1 MLLDEFDIF
10 EKIGLS
16 LGYMTKKIYL
26 CGKFNHGDYMNW
38 LKSLFF
44 GSGVPHSIFIL
55 TLAIACGIYLS
66 HRLKFKGI
74 TLGITWIL
82 FCAIAMSHFGM
93 HLDPVVETFS
103 KDFGLILFVYSIGLQ
118 VGPSFFSSFGKGGIK
133 LNILAMSAVILSC
146 LTAYIIHLISGED
159 IATMTGV
166 LFGAVTNTPG
176 LGAAEQAFA
185 DITGTT
191 NADIAS
197 GYAMAYPLG
206 VVGIILSLLAMRW
219 IFRIN
224 IDKEKE
230 QIAAESEVQKEIE
243 HIDILLANP
252 QVEGASIRD
261 LSALCNM
268 NLIVSRLVRPD
279 GEDELPDVDTI
290 LHVGD
295 RIRIV
300 IDQEHKKSVLL
311 LGMETT
317 IQTDNKQQAHLVS
330 RNIIVTK
337 PELNGKRIGDLNIRS
352 TYHVS
357 ITRIRRAGI
366 ELLATRDLYLQLGDK
381 ITVVGEERAVN
392 KIESLFGNSTKRL
405 DMPNLVS
412 IFVGIAL
419 GVALGLLPIALPGL
433 SQPFKLGLAG
443 GSLIVAILM
452 SCFGPKLHIVTYTT
466 SSANLMIREIGIAMF
481 LAAVGFGAGKTF
493 IQTLVEGGYV
503 WIGYGVIITLIPLL
517 IIGVIGRK
525 WLKLDYFTL
534 MGLLAGSTTN
544 PPALSYA
551 TTLTTSNDRAAVS
564 YSTVYPLT
572 MFLRVLTGQL
582 MILLFL

>member
-1 MLLDEFDIF
+1 
-10 EKIGLS
+10 
-16 LGYMTKKIYL
+16 
-26 CGKFNHGDYMNW
+26 MNW
-38 LKSLFF
+38 LNSLFF
-44 GSGVPHSIFIL
+44 GTGVPHSIFIL
-55 TLAIACGIYLS
+55 TVAIAVGISLS
-66 HRLKFKGI
+66 HHLKFKGI

-93 HLDPVVETFS
+93 HLDPVVETFA

-133 LNILAMSAVILSC
+133 LNLLAASIVLLGC
-146 LTAYIIHLISGED
+146 VTAYLIHLIAGED

-176 LGAAEQAFA
+176 LGAAQQAFT
-185 DITGTT
+185 DITG
-191 NADIAS
+191 NANPNIAS

-206 VVGIILSLLAMRW
+206 VVGIITVILAMRW
-219 IFRIN
+219 FFKIKLEDEEARVV
-224 IDKEKE
+224 
-230 QIAAESEVQKEIE
+230 AESEVQKEIE
-243 HIDILLANP
+243 YIDILLTNP
-252 QVEGASIRD
+252 QVEGAHIRE
-261 LSALCNM
+261 LSQLCHM

-295 RIRIV
+295 RIRV
-300 IDQEHKKSVLL
+300 VVDKENEKSILL

-317 IQTDNKQQAHLVS
+317 LPIDHKAQAHLVS
-330 RNIIVTK
+330 RHVVVTK
-337 PELNGKRIGDLNIRS
+337 AELNGKRIGDLNVRA

-366 ELLATRDLYLQLGDK
+366 ELLATRDLYLQLGDR
-381 ITVVGEERAVN
+381 ITVVGEERAVD
-392 KIESLFGNSTKRL
+392 KVEKLFGNSTKRL
-405 DMPNLVS
+405 DIPNLAS
-412 IFVGIAL
+412 IFLGLAL
-419 GVALGLLPIALPGL
+419 GVAAGVLPIALPGL
-433 SQPFKLGLAG
+433 AQPFKLGIAG
-443 GSLIVAILM
+443 GSLVIAILM
-452 SCFGPKLHIVTYTT
+452 SCFGPKMHIVTYTT

-493 IQTLVEGGYV
+493 IPTLLDGGYM
-503 WIGYGVIITLIPLL
+503 WIGYGVIITLVPLL
-517 IIGVIGRK
+517 LVGIVARL
-525 WLKLDYFTL
+525 WLKIDYFTL
-534 MGLLAGSTTN
+534 MGLIAGSTTD
-544 PPALSYA
+544 PPALAYA
-551 TTLTTSNDRAAVS
+551 TTVSSTNDRAAVA

>member
-1 MLLDEFDIF
+1 MD
-10 EKIGLS
+10 
-16 LGYMTKKIYL
+16 
-26 CGKFNHGDYMNW
+26 W
-38 LKSLFF
+38 LNSLFF
-44 GSGVPHSIFIL
+44 GTGVPHSIFIL
-55 TLAIACGIYLS
+55 TLAIACGISLS

-93 HLDPVVETFS
+93 HLDPMVETFA

-133 LNILAMSAVILSC
+133 LNMLALSIVLLGC
-146 LTAYIIHLISGED
+146 VTAYVISLLSGVD

-176 LGAAEQAFA
+176 LGAAQQAFS
-185 DITGTT
+185 DITGAS
-191 NADIAS
+191 NPNIAS

-206 VVGIILSLLAMRW
+206 VVGIIAVILAMRW
-219 IFRIN
+219 FFRIKL
-224 IDKEKE
+224 DKEE
-230 QIAAESEVQKEIE
+230 ARVMAESEVQKEVE
-243 HIDILLANP
+243 FIDVLLTNP
-252 QVEGASIRD
+252 QVEGAHIRE
-261 LSALCNM
+261 LGQLCHM
-268 NLIVSRLVRPD
+268 NLIVSRLLRPN
-279 GEDELPDVDTI
+279 GEDELPDVETV

-295 RIRIV
+295 RIRV
-300 IDQEHKKSVLL
+300 VVDKENEKSVLL

-317 IQTDNKQQAHLVS
+317 LPTDHKAQAHLVS
-330 RNIIVTK
+330 RHVIVTK
-337 PELNGKRIGDLNIRS
+337 PELNGKRIGDLNVRA

-357 ITRIRRAGI
+357 ITRIRRAGV
-366 ELLATRDLYLQLGDK
+366 ELLATRDLYLQLGDR
-381 ITVVGEERAVN
+381 ITVVGEERAVD
-392 KIESLFGNSTKRL
+392 KVEQLFGNSTKRL
-405 DMPNLVS
+405 DIPNLAS
-412 IFVGIAL
+412 IFLGIAL
-419 GVALGLLPIALPGL
+419 GVLAGVVPIMLPGL
-433 SQPFKLGLAG
+433 AQPFKLGIAG
-443 GSLIVAILM
+443 GSLIIAILM
-452 SCFGPKLHIVTYTT
+452 SCFGPKMHIITYTT

-493 IQTLVEGGYV
+493 IPTLLDGGYV
-503 WIGYGVIITLIPLL
+503 WIGYGVIITLLPLL
-517 IIGVIGRK
+517 LVGVVARL

-544 PPALSYA
+544 PPALAYA
-551 TTLTTSNDRAAVS
+551 TTVSSANDRAAVA

>member
-1 MLLDEFDIF
+1 
-10 EKIGLS
+10 
-16 LGYMTKKIYL
+16 
-26 CGKFNHGDYMNW
+26 MNW
-38 LKSLFF
+38 LNSLFF
-44 GSGVPHSIFIL
+44 GTGVPHSIFIL
-55 TLAIACGIYLS
+55 TIAIAIGIYLS

-93 HLDPVVETFS
+93 HLDPVVETFA

-133 LNILAMSAVILSC
+133 LNMLAVSIVLLSC
-146 LTAYIIHLISGED
+146 VVAYLIHLFSGED

-176 LGAAEQAFA
+176 LGAAQQAFT
-185 DITGTT
+185 DISGEV
-191 NADIAS
+191 NPNIAS

-219 IFRIN
+219 FFKIRL
-224 IDKEKE
+224 DKEE
-230 QIAAESEVQKEIE
+230 ERLAAENEVQKEIE
-243 HIDILLANP
+243 YIDLLLTNP
-252 QVEGASIRD
+252 QVEGANIRD
-261 LSALCNM
+261 LSQLCHFH
-268 NLIVSRLVRPD
+268 LIVSRLVRPNGD
-279 GEDELPDVDTI
+279 DELPDVDTV

-295 RIRIV
+295 RIRV
-300 IDQEHKKSVLL
+300 VVDKENEKSVLL
-311 LGMETT
+311 LGMETSLP
-317 IQTDNKQQAHLVS
+317 TDHKAQAHLVS
-330 RNIIVTK
+330 RHVIVTK
-337 PELNGKRIGDLNIRS
+337 PELNGKRIGDLNVRA

-366 ELLATRDLYLQLGDK
+366 ELLATRDLYLQLGDR
-381 ITVVGEERAVN
+381 ITVVGEERAVD
-392 KIESLFGNSTKRL
+392 KVEKLFGNSTKTL
-405 DMPNLVS
+405 DVPNLTS
-412 IFVGIAL
+412 IFL
-419 GVALGLLPIALPGL
+419 GLAAGLLPIALPGL
-433 SQPFKLGLAG
+433 AQPFKLGIAG

-452 SCFGPKLHIVTYTT
+452 SCFGPKMHIVTYTT

-493 IQTLVEGGYV
+493 IPTLLDGGYA
-503 WIGYGVIITLIPLL
+503 WIGYGVIITLVPLL
-517 IIGVIGRK
+517 LMGVVGRL

-534 MGLLAGSTTN
+534 MGVLAGSTTN
-544 PPALSYA
+544 PPALAYA
-551 TTLTTSNDRAAVS
+551 TTVSSVNDRAAVA